1 MIRTSAQRARRVATW
16 SHVWIPLAI
25 IFTATAAMKIGPQT
39 ELVPIPVGDATLHA
53 RLYRPAGRGPFPA
66 ILINHGSGRTAEE
79 LKQLGPYEQ
88 QAETLGPVFARHG
101 YLCLFLFRRG
111 VGPSAEAG
119 ANAVDLMNAEFVAH
133 GQASRNQLQ
142 LQLLEGREQRDAA
155 AALAYLRGRP
165 DVDSNRLALVG
176 HSFGGSLTLLLA
188 EHDSH
193 LRALVLFSTA
203 GSSWDNSPELRA
215 RLIASLSRIQAPVFF
230 IHAANDYSINP
241 GTVMDATLAQLGR
254 RHRLKIYPPIGVTPD
269 DGHAFP
275 LTGVKIW
282 EPEVFAFLRET
293 MQK

>member
-1 MIRTSAQRARRVATW
+1 MIRTSAQRVQRVANW

-25 IFTATAAMKIGPQT
+25 IFTATAAMKTGPQT
-39 ELVPIPVGDATLHA
+39 ELVSIPVGDATLSA
-53 RLYRPAGRGPFPA
+53 KLYRPAGRGPFPA
-66 ILINHGSGRTAEE
+66 ILINHGSGRTAEQ

-111 VGPSAEAG
+111 VGPSTETG
-119 ANAVDLMNAEFVAH
+119 VNAVDLMNAEFVAH
-133 GQASRNQLQ
+133 GQAARNQLQ

-155 AALAYLRGRP
+155 AALIYLRGRP
-165 DVDSNRLALVG
+165 DVDSNRLGLVG

-203 GSSWDNSPELRA
+203 GYSWNNSPELRA
-215 RLIASLSRIQAPVFF
+215 RLIASLPHIQAPVFF

-269 DGHAFP
+269 DGHDFP
-275 LTGVKIW
+275 LSGVKIW

-293 MQK
+293 MRK